1 MINSLPDFEL
11 VIRSRFKSRN
21 HVFPVLSGSLYKAL
35 PKNRKVLHK
44 TTELRLISKRGLTH
58 QPQETGFLA

>member
-21 HVFPVLSGSLYKAL
+21 QVFPVLSGSLSKAL

-44 TTELRLISKRGLTH
+44 TTELRLISK
-58 QPQETGFLA
+58 